1 MFVDKAGELIADVM
15 TMNRGLASI
24 PSASAILDTSNYTFQ
39 AISYGKD
46 ADGFQYHAHK
56 ILSPSSDGI
65 IKVISYGATS
75 FSGYQSSS
83 TASALEFEY
92 QLLPQSITPMDTR
105 LELNSTI
112 PVYSS
117 GVIDAGQYLNVAKH
131 PTLSAFSHLIGG
143 LTPASGSNF
152 KVYDQTS
159 SLIFSGSIQSF
170 YNSYNMM
177 DCSGFLKFYQG
188 TTVDHK
194 TAYDF
199 TESLP
204 TFPSLSIY
212 SAGIFRSP
220 GADFPNEVALKW
232 LLTQGDLASLNLFGG
247 IYQIGLWCFDIKEM
261 LKDGYYPPYNFNTLN
276 TNRKYRLFAKKT
288 FNKDLLYYSSNSTFK
303 SLFMSPWGFSNN
315 NGVVLTWKIKF
326 I

>member
-46 ADGFQYHAHK
+46 AAGFQYHAHK
-56 ILSPSSDGI
+56 ILSPSSDGV
-65 IKVISYGATS
+65 IKVISYGSTS

-92 QLLPQSITPMDTR
+92 KLLPQSINPIDER
-105 LELNSTI
+105 LELRSTI
-112 PVYSS
+112 PVYGS
-117 GVIDAGQYLNVAKH
+117 GVIDAGQYLNVAMH

-143 LTPASGSNF
+143 FAPASGSNF

-170 YNSYNMM
+170 YNVYKMM
-177 DCSGFLKFYQG
+177 DCSGFLKFTQ
-188 TTVDHK
+188 
-194 TAYDF
+194 
-199 TESLP
+199 ESLSTQQFVYD
-204 TFPSLSIY
+204 TFIKPSPNTNWLSVY
-212 SAGIFRSP
+212 SAGVFRTCGGNFPRDLDIF
-220 GADFPNEVALKW
+220 W
-232 LLTQGDLASLNLFGG
+232 LLTLGDAATLNLFGG

-288 FNKDLLYYSSNSTFK
+288 FNKDLLYYSSNSAFK
-303 SLFMSPWGFSNN
+303 SLFIDGTFSNN
-315 NGVVLTWKIKF
+315 NGIVLTWKIKF

>member
-15 TMNRGLASI
+15 TMNRSLATI

-46 ADGFQYHAHK
+46 AAGFQYHAHK
-56 ILSPSSDGI
+56 ILSPSSDGV
-65 IKVISYGATS
+65 IKVISYGSNS

-92 QLLPQSITPMDTR
+92 RLLPQSINPTDTR
-105 LELNSTI
+105 LELKSTV

-143 LTPASGSNF
+143 FTPASGSNF
-152 KVYDQTS
+152 KVYNQSS

-170 YNSYNMM
+170 YNSHNMM
-177 DCSGFLKFYQG
+177 DFSGFLKFSTYSADIQKQIYQG
-188 TTVDHK
+188 TQIDYPNITWIQ
-194 TAYDF
+194 Y
-199 TESLP
+199 
-204 TFPSLSIY
+204 Y
-212 SAGIFRSP
+212 SAGVYRACGSN
-220 GADFPNEVALKW
+220 FPSEVDLFW
-232 LLTQGDLASLNLFGG
+232 LLTLGDAASLNLFGG
-247 IYQIGLWCFDIKEM
+247 IYQIGLWCLDIKEM

-288 FNKDLLYYSSNSTFK
+288 FNKDLLYYASNSAFK
-303 SLFMSPWGFSNN
+303 SLFMDGGFSNS
-315 NGVVLTWKIKF
+315 NGIVLKWKIRF
-326 I
+326 V

>member
-15 TMNRGLASI
+15 TMNRGLSSI
-24 PSASAILDTSNYTFQ
+24 PSASSILDTSNYTFQ

-46 ADGFQYHAHK
+46 AAGFQYHAHQ
-56 ILSPSSDGI
+56 ILSPSSDGV
-65 IKVISYGATS
+65 IKVISYGTTS

-92 QLLPQSITPMDTR
+92 RLLPQSINPTDTR

-112 PVYSS
+112 PVYGS
-117 GVIDAGQYLNVAKH
+117 GVIDAGQYLNVAMH

-143 LTPASGSNF
+143 YTPASGSDF
-152 KVYDQTS
+152 KVYNQSS
-159 SLIFSGSIQSF
+159 SLIFSGSIVSF
-170 YNSYNMM
+170 YNSYNML
-177 DCSGFLKFYQG
+177 DCSGFLKFYPG
-188 TTVDHK
+188 SVVDHK
-194 TAYDF
+194 LAYDF
-199 TESLP
+199 LEGFPTLP
-204 TFPSLSIY
+204 AASVY

-220 GADFPNEVALKW
+220 TTNFPNEVGLKW
-232 LLTQGDLASLNLFGG
+232 ILTLGDAATLNLFGG

-276 TNRKYRLFAKKT
+276 TNRKYRLIAKKT
-288 FNKDLLYYSSNSTFK
+288 FNKDLLYYSSNSAFK
-303 SLFMSPWGFSNN
+303 SLFMTGGFSNN
-315 NGVVLTWKIKF
+315 NGIVLNWKIKF